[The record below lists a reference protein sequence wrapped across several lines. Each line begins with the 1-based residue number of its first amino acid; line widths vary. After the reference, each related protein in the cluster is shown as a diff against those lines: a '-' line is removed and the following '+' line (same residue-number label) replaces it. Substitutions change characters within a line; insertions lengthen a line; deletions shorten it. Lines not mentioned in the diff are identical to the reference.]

1 MQEASNFTDSPQV
14 EVYGHN
20 INVTRRAIQRRQDT
34 VVARL
39 DEEAS
44 RKRKRSS
51 ASRVTPAPAP
61 AIPAPTPRAHKP
73 EWDIRAHC
81 PSVNSDIHRRKVV
94 RRALQRPI
102 QEGDGQCTCV
112 SKVCPYST
120 GPLVMRRFSLLQQ
133 LYRVNCELYG
143 PIQATHDMQLM
154 YKM

>member
-1 MQEASNFTDSPQV
+1 MSPWPGKYYTVQEVRNFTDSPQV

-73 EWDIRAHC
+73 VSLYLFLPLTMMKFDIQ
-81 PSVNSDIHRRKVV
+81 K
-94 RRALQRPI
+94 
-102 QEGDGQCTCV
+102 
-112 SKVCPYST
+112 Y
-120 GPLVMRRFSLLQQ
+120 LL
-133 LYRVNCELYG
+133 
-143 PIQATHDMQLM
+143 
-154 YKM
+154 